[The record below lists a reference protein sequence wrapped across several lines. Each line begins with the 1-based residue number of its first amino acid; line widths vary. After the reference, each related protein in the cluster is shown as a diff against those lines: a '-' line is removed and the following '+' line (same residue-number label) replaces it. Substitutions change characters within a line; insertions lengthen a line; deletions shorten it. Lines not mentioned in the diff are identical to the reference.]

1 MTLDGIINNLVAEI
15 NMRRHPRQ
23 DNIKYQFNECTFPI
37 TFTRDG
43 YKEADGCLILLMEPD
58 GKYSIKKFDTR
69 YMDVKDPVRQ
79 IYHAAIFDCDD
90 EPTVIDDFIKSLDDK
105 VKTTA

>member
-1 MTLDGIINNLVAEI
+1 
-15 NMRRHPRQ
+15 
-23 DNIKYQFNECTFPI
+23 
-37 TFTRDG
+37 
-43 YKEADGCLILLMEPD
+43 MEPD